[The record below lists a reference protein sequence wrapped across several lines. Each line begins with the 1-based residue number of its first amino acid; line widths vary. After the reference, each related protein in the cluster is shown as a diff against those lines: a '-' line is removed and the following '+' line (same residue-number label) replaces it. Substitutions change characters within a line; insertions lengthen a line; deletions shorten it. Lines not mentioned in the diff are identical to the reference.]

1 MTRGPMSR
9 WPTPRHLPAAPAR
22 RGRRGRGAPCGR
34 GSAGPC
40 GVGGGGGA
48 EEHLPA
54 DAVAVLA
61 RFVDW
66 LRWERGRS
74 PATVRAY
81 RADVTALLGHAA
93 GLGAGAVGDLTT
105 AHVRAWL
112 GAGQEAGWSRATTA
126 RRAAAARTFTSW
138 AVRQQLL
145 GADPAA
151 RIASRDGPATCPG
164 SDEAEARRL
173 CEAAEAAAASGPLGL
188 RDHALVELL
197 YATGARVGEVV
208 GVDLGDVDRE
218 RRALRVTGKGDKERF
233 VPLGLTVLRAVDRW
247 LAAGRPGLPAP
258 RLAPPLFLG
267 ARGGRLDQR
276 QAREAVARAARAAG
290 LADVHPHALRHTAA
304 THVLDGGADLRCV
317 QELLGHATLTTT
329 EIYTHVSQA
338 RLLAAYHR
346 AHPRA

>member
-1 MTRGPMSR
+1 MDG
-9 WPTPRHLPAAPAR
+9 PTPVGSPLPAAGPLPAD
-22 RGRRGRGAPCGR
+22 GL
-34 GSAGPC
+34 
-40 GVGGGGGA
+40 
-48 EEHLPA
+48 LPA
-54 DAVAVLA
+54 DAPAVLA

-81 RADVTALLGHAA
+81 RADVTALLRHAA
-93 GLGAGAVGDLTT
+93 GLGVGDVGGLTT
-105 AHVRAWL
+105 AHVRSWL
-112 GAGQEAGWSRATTA
+112 GAGAAAGWSRATTA

-138 AVRQQLL
+138 AVRQEVLST
-145 GADPAA
+145 DPAA
-151 RIASRDGPATCPG
+151 RLATPRRSRHLPRVL
-164 SDEAEARRL
+164 DEAEARRL
-173 CEAAEAAAASGPLGL
+173 CEAAGAAAGSGPVGA

-208 GVDLGDVDRE
+208 GVDVGDVDRE
-218 RRALRVTGKGDKERF
+218 RLALRVTGKGDKERV
-233 VPLGLTVLRAVDRW
+233 VPLGLPALRAVDRW
-247 LAAGRPGLPAP
+247 LAQGRPALAVDGSPPA
-258 RLAPPLFLG
+258 LFLG

-290 LADVHPHALRHTAA
+290 LTDVHPHALRHTAA

>member
-1 MTRGPMSR
+1 M
-9 WPTPRHLPAAPAR
+9 
-22 RGRRGRGAPCGR
+22 
-34 GSAGPC
+34 
-40 GVGGGGGA
+40 
-48 EEHLPA
+48 
-54 DAVAVLA
+54 VLLQ
-61 RFVDW
+61 FVNW

-93 GLGAGAVGDLTT
+93 DLGVTAVDKLSTT
-105 AHVRAWL
+105 HVRSWL
-112 GAGQEAGWSRATTA
+112 GAGQAAGWSRATTA

-138 AVRQQLL
+138 AVRQDLL
-145 GADPAA
+145 PSDPAA
-151 RIASRDGPATCPG
+151 RLATPRRSRHLPRVL
-164 SDEAEARRL
+164 DEAEARRL
-173 CEAAEAAAASGPLGL
+173 CESAEAAAGSGPVGL

-197 YATGARVGEVV
+197 YATGARVGEAV

-218 RRALRVTGKGDKERF
+218 RHALRVTGKGDKERV
-233 VPLGLTVLRAVDRW
+233 VPLGLPALRAVDRW
-247 LAAGRPGLPAP
+247 VQLGRPA
-258 RLAPPLFLG
+258 LAVAGSPQALFLG
-267 ARGGRLDQR
+267 SRGGRLDQR

-290 LADVHPHALRHTAA
+290 LKGVHPHALRHTAA

-338 RLLAAYHR
+338 RVLAAYHQ